1 MTSAPGYE
9 EILRTLSEGSVH
21 RHFDAFTDI
30 AWDDPEFAI
39 DPDDP
44 RWVLPDCEP
53 LGASAWYQAQPL
65 ADRIRIGLAR
75 QANTAKVGLQ
85 FENLLMR
92 GILEYVFAL
101 PNGDPEF
108 RYLTHEVT
116 EESHHT
122 QMFQEFVN
130 RAGVDTPG
138 VHWLVRSVQSFIPM
152 TVQVV
157 PAFFFSMVLCGEEPI
172 DHMQKTIL
180 RAGSANHPLML
191 RIMQIHV
198 AEEARH
204 ISFAHEYLRR
214 TVPALH
220 PAGRTLLSLLF
231 PVMFAIACDLIAKP
245 SPKWA
250 AQQGIPRHAMREAFW
265 RSPASRQMRRDML
278 SDVRGLA
285 HACGLMNPVSAQ
297 LWRLLRVD
305 GRASR
310 YRSEP
315 ARSVQP

>member
-1 MTSAPGYE
+1 MTSAPTYQ
-9 EILRTLSEGSVH
+9 EILKTLSEGSVQ

-30 AWDDPEFAI
+30 AWDEPDFAVDPNDA
-39 DPDDP
+39 
-44 RWVLPDCEP
+44 RWVLPVCEP
-53 LGASAWYQAQPL
+53 LGATAWYQAQPL

-85 FENLLMR
+85 FENMLMR
-92 GILEYVFAL
+92 GILEYVFEL

-116 EESHHT
+116 EETHHT
-122 QMFQEFVN
+122 QMFQELVN
-130 RAGVDTPG
+130 RIGVDTPG
-138 VHWLVRSVQSFIPM
+138 VHWLVRAVHTFIPM
-152 TVQVV
+152 TVRVV
-157 PAFFFSMVLCGEEPI
+157 PTFFFSMVLCGEEPI

-180 RAGSANHPLML
+180 RSGTANHPLML

-204 ISFAHEYLRR
+204 ISFAHEYLLRN
-214 TVPALH
+214 VPASH
-220 PAGRTLLSLLF
+220 PLRRAALSLLF
-231 PVMFAIACDLIAKP
+231 PIMFFVACDLIAKP

-250 AQQGIPRHAMREAFW
+250 AQQGIPREVMREAFW
-265 RSPASRQMRRDML
+265 RSPVSRKMRRDML

-285 HACGLMNPVSAQ
+285 YGCGLMNPVSER
-297 LWRLLRVD
+297 LWRLLKVD

-315 ARSVQP
+315 VRSA